1 MRPNWPAILW
11 HTGCNLNG
19 KKLYLAYVMYHDRYL
34 CCSFWMP
41 LFTTQTHVTHKCIPP
56 DFYSQFHC
64 TLPYSS
70 AFNFMHPID
79 AIMHLHIIAH
89 YKSLARSFLSI
100 HYAVIRFKFKFLS
113 LWMLNFRSTNQMHSR
128 GKSTY
133 KRNECWFRYG
143 ANEKD

>member
-1 MRPNWPAILW
+1 MVLGGQSANWPAILW
-11 HTGCNLNG
+11 HTGCNLNSE
-19 KKLYLAYVMYHDRYL
+19 KLYSHL
-34 CCSFWMP
+34 CILLIDIYIVVFGCP

-89 YKSLARSFLSI
+89 YKSLARFFLSI
-100 HYAVIRFKFKFLS
+100 DCTVIRFRFRFKFLS
-113 LWMLNFRSTNQMHSR
+113 LWTLNFRCTNEMHR
-128 GKSTY
+128 KT
-133 KRNECWFRYG
+133 
-143 ANEKD
+143 